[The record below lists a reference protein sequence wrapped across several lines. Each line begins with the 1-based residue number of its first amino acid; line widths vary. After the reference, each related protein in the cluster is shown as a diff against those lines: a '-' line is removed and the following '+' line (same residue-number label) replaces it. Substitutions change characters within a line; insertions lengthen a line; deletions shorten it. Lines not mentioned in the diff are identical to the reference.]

1 MMRSLRVVVIC
12 AFVIGVTSVSAW
24 AQATAELSG
33 RVTDDSDAVLPGVT
47 VTATQTDTGFTRTVV
62 TRDDGTWVMPNLP
75 IGPYRLEVALQGFR
89 TYVQTGIVLQVD
101 ARPTINAALGVGN
114 IEETVSVEAAAPLVD
129 VRSAGI
135 SAVVE
140 QERIVELPLQG
151 RQVTD
156 LILLAGAAVET
167 GRPNSRNFQGGVNI
181 SVAGGLQFGVAYTLD
196 GAVHNDPQNSASLP
210 LPFPD
215 ALQEFRVATSGLA
228 AQSGMRSAAS
238 VNAVTKS
245 GTNTFHGNAFEF
257 LRDKRFNATSPFA
270 AIGPDGKRFDD
281 GLKRNQFGGTIGGP
295 IIRDRMFFFAGYQG
309 TRTRQTPPDLI
320 AFVPTPAMLAGDFTT
335 FASPACQGRQV
346 NLGAGFAGNRID
358 PARFSPAAI
367 KMAGFLPKTTDPCGQ
382 ITYSQPDDRDEG
394 QYVGR
399 VDYQLNTNH
408 SVFGRYMASRDKKPS
423 AFGMTGN
430 ILTTRN
436 PSIDNL
442 AQSLTLG
449 DTKVFGNNMVNALR
463 FAFNRTAVNR
473 DNDPF
478 FDPPSLG
485 IKASTYV
492 PGSMIVVVTGGFQ
505 VSAAT
510 ATRGLADNNSFQ
522 FNDDLTLVRGNH
534 QIGLGGSLAHFRVSF
549 RTWARGGGQWNFT
562 GQASGL
568 GLADML
574 LGRVATIDQS
584 GLSGVDYYQW
594 YTGLYAQDTWRAS
607 SRVTINAG
615 LRWEPFFSQNLTRG
629 ANTIFDRDLF
639 RTNVTSTVFHNAPAG
654 FVYPGDPGFPPGTS
668 GLNKKWTNF
677 SPRAGVAWDVRGDG
691 RLALRSSY
699 ALMYDYPGGEYFNN
713 LAAAPPYG
721 NRTLISDPAGLLD
734 DPYRDVGG
742 NPHPIEVGPDTV
754 YPVGGTFSSMDPAI
768 NAPRVQSWN
777 VSVEQQIGEGWGAS
791 VSYLGSYADRLWG
804 LVALN
809 PGVFLGLGPCSIQ
822 GVSYPVCT
830 TNANLNQRRVLS
842 LSGEN
847 PASARLVSN
856 LDSHAAVGTQEYRG
870 LKLAMQRRSAGG
882 VNINANYTLSRCVGL
897 EMVPNAQFGIGFT
910 NPDDPNYDYGHC
922 EGDRTHLAN
931 GTVGYQ
937 TPEVNSRVLGLL
949 ASNWRLSGI
958 VNVRSGARLWIISG
972 RDGAFNG
979 QANQRPDQISDDV
992 YGDKTLENYL
1002 NRAAFAQPANGAFG
1016 THKRNSVTGPGFW
1029 KIDLAVSRL
1038 APLTSTQ
1045 NIEFRVEVFNMLNN
1059 FNWGDPNVNFSSGQ
1073 FGRITTM
1080 TGEPRILQFGIKYGF

>member
-1 MMRSLRVVVIC
+1 MMRVRHVVVLC
-12 AFVIGVTSVSAW
+12 VVALLLSTVPAL
-24 AQATAELSG
+24 AQATAELAG
-33 RVTDDSDAVLPGVT
+33 RVTDESGAVLPGVT
-47 VTATQTDTGFTRTVV
+47 VTATQTDTGFSRTVV
-62 TRDDGTWVMPNLP
+62 TDDGGNWVMPNLP
-75 IGPYRLEVALQGFR
+75 TGPYRLEVSLQGFR

-101 ARPTINAALGVGN
+101 ARPTINATLGVGN
-114 IEETVSVEAAAPLVD
+114 IEETVSVEAAAPIVD

-156 LILLAGAAVET
+156 LIVLAGAAVET

-245 GTNTFHGNAFEF
+245 GTNNFHGNAFEF

-270 AIGPDGKRFDD
+270 SIGPDGKRVDD
-281 GLKRNQFGGTIGGP
+281 GLKRNQYGGTFGGP
-295 IIRDRMFFFAGYQG
+295 IVRDRMFFFAGYQG

-320 AFVPTPAMLAGDFTT
+320 AFVPTAAMLAGDFTT
-335 FASPACQGRQV
+335 FASPQCQGRQV
-346 NLGAGFAGNRID
+346 NLGGGFVGNRID
-358 PARFSPAAI
+358 PARFSPAAL
-367 KMAGFLPKTTDPCGQ
+367 KMATFLPKTTDPCGQ
-382 ITYSQPDDRDEG
+382 ITYSQPDNRDEG

-399 VDYQLNTNH
+399 VDYQLSTNH
-408 SVFGRYMASRDKKPS
+408 SIFGRYIASRDEKPS
-423 AFGMTGN
+423 AYGLTSN

-436 PSIDNL
+436 PFIDNL

-449 DTKVFGNNMVNALR
+449 DTTVFGNNMVNALR
-463 FAFNRTAVNR
+463 FAWNRTAVNR

-492 PGSMIVVVTGGFQ
+492 PGAMIVVVTGGFQ
-505 VSAAT
+505 ISAAT
-510 ATRGLADNNSFQ
+510 ATRGIADNNSFQ
-522 FNDDLTLVRGNH
+522 VNDDLTLVRGNH
-534 QIGLGGSLAHFRVSF
+534 QIGLGGSIARFRVSF

-568 GLADML
+568 GLADLL

-594 YTGLYAQDTWRAS
+594 YQGLYAQDTWRAT
-607 SRVTINAG
+607 SRITVNAG

-639 RTNVTSTVFHNAPAG
+639 RQNVRSTVFRNAPAG
-654 FVYPGDPGFPPGTS
+654 FIYPGDAGFPPGTS
-668 GLNKKWTNF
+668 GLHKKWTNF
-677 SPRAGVAWDVRGDG
+677 SPRIGVGWDVHGDG
-691 RLALRSSY
+691 RLAVRSSY

-734 DPYRDVGG
+734 DPYRDAGG

-754 YPVGGTFSSMDPAI
+754 YPTGGTLSSMDPDI

-777 VSVEQQIGEGWGAS
+777 VSVEQQIGDNWGAS
-791 VSYLGSYADRLWG
+791 VSYLGSYSDRLWG

-809 PGVFLGLGPCSIQ
+809 PGVFLGLGPCTLQ
-822 GVSYPVCT
+822 GVSFPVCT
-830 TNANLNQRRVLS
+830 TNGTLNQRRVLA

-847 PASARLVSN
+847 PASARLISN

-870 LKLAMQRRSAGG
+870 LKLTMQRRSVSG
-882 VNINANYTLSRCVGL
+882 VSVNANYTLSRCVGL

-910 NPDDPNYDYGHC
+910 NPADPDYDYGYC
-922 EGDRTHLAN
+922 EGDRTHIAN
-931 GTVGYQ
+931 GTVGYL
-937 TPEVNSRVLGLL
+937 TPAVEGPLGAL

-958 VNVRSGARLWIISG
+958 VNVRSGNRLWIIAG
-972 RDGAFNG
+972 RDNAFNG

-992 YGDKTLENYL
+992 YGDKTLNNYL
-1002 NRAAFAQPANGAFG
+1002 NRAAFAHPAAGGFG
-1016 THKRNSVTGPGFW
+1016 THERNSVTGPGFW

-1038 APLTSTQ
+1038 VPIAASHNVELR
-1045 NIEFRVEVFNMLNN
+1045 IEVFNLLNN
-1059 FNWGDPNVNFSSGQ
+1059 FNWGEPNVNFASGQ
-1073 FGRITTM
+1073 FGRITTL
-1080 TGEPRILQFGIKYGF
+1080 GGDPRIMQFGVKYGF